1 LGKGLLQRR
10 NEEGMEVK
18 MASIEK
24 KGLEHVKYTKKGKI
38 AYVTL
43 NRPEK
48 MNAYTNQTLN
58 ELGVCWKDYKNDDSL
73 HVAILSGEGKVFSVG
88 HDLSSGESI
97 TTEPPAIHY
106 GDIELYKPI
115 IAAVNGYALGGGCSM
130 ALACDIKICGEDAR
144 FGYPQ
149 AKVGITSIGGPQRLP
164 RLIPGLAQW
173 YLFSGEFITA
183 QEAYRLGLVL
193 KVVPNDRLMEEA
205 TKIAERLLESSLN
218 SIMHIKESIERGK
231 LLPLNEALS
240 LSKQITAKAELTEDY
255 QESLRAF
262 AEKRDPAWKNR

>member
-1 LGKGLLQRR
+1 MDSLGKK
-10 NEEGMEVK
+10 E
-18 MASIEK
+18 
-24 KGLEHVKYTKKGKI
+24 LEHVTYSKKGRI

-58 ELGVCWKDYKNDDSL
+58 ELGLCWEDYKNDDNL
-73 HVAILSGEGKVFSVG
+73 HVAILSGAGKAFSVG
-88 HDLSSGESI
+88 HDLSAGESI

-115 IAAVNGYALGGGCSM
+115 IVAVNGYALGGGCSM
-130 ALACDIKICGEDAR
+130 ALACDIKICSEDAR

-149 AKVGITSIGGPQRLP
+149 AKVGITTIGGPQRLP

-173 YLFSGEFITA
+173 YLFSGEFIDA

-193 KVVPNDRLMEEA
+193 KVVPNDKLMEEA
-205 TKIAERLLESSLN
+205 AKLAERLLQCSLN
-218 SIMHIKESIERGK
+218 SIKHIKESVERGK

-240 LSKQITAKAELTEDY
+240 LSKQITARAESTEDY
-255 QESLRAF
+255 QESLHAF
-262 AEKRDPAWKNR
+262 AEKREPAWKKR

>member
-1 LGKGLLQRR
+1 MDSL
-10 NEEGMEVK
+10 
-18 MASIEK
+18 EK
-24 KGLEHVKYTKKGKI
+24 KGLEHVQYSKKGKI
-38 AYVTL
+38 VYVTL

-58 ELGVCWKDYKNDDSL
+58 ELATCWEDYKNDENL
-73 HVAILSGEGKVFSVG
+73 HVAILSGAGTAFSVG

-115 IAAVNGYALGGGCSM
+115 IGAVRGYALGGGCSM
-130 ALACDIKICGEDAR
+130 AFACDIRICSEDAR

-164 RLIPGLAQW
+164 RLIPGLGQW
-173 YLFSGEFITA
+173 YLFSGEFIDA
-183 QEAYRLGLVL
+183 QEAHRLGLVL
-193 KVVPNDRLMEEA
+193 KVVPNDKLMEEA
-205 TKIAERLLESSLN
+205 TKLAEKLLECSLN
-218 SIMHIKESIERGK
+218 SITHIKESIERGK

-240 LSKQITAKAELTEDY
+240 LSKQVTAKAELTEDY

-262 AEKRDPAWKNR
+262 AEKRKPAWKDR

>member
-1 LGKGLLQRR
+1 
-10 NEEGMEVK
+10 

-24 KGLEHVKYTKKGKI
+24 KELEHVKYAKKGKI

-58 ELGVCWKDYKNDDSL
+58 ELGVCWKDYKDDDSL
-73 HVAILSGEGKVFSVG
+73 HVAILSGEGNAFSVG

-240 LSKQITAKAELTEDY
+240 LSKQITSKAELTEDY

>member
-1 LGKGLLQRR
+1 MDSL
-10 NEEGMEVK
+10 
-18 MASIEK
+18 EK
-24 KGLEHVKYTKKGKI
+24 KELEHVTYAKKGKI

-58 ELGVCWKDYKNDDSL
+58 ELGVCWEDYKNDENL
-73 HVAILSGEGKVFSVG
+73 HVAILSGEGSAFSVG

-106 GDIELYKPI
+106 GDIEVYKPI

-173 YLFSGEFITA
+173 YLFSGEFIDA

-240 LSKQITAKAELTEDY
+240 LSKQITSKAELTEDY

>member
-1 LGKGLLQRR
+1 
-10 NEEGMEVK
+10 MEVK
-18 MASIEK
+18 MGSIEK
-24 KGLEHVKYTKKGKI
+24 KELEQVKYTKKGKI

-58 ELGVCWKDYKNDDSL
+58 ELGLCWKDYKNDDSL

-240 LSKQITAKAELTEDY
+240 LSKKITAKAELTEDY